1 MAPSAAPSD
10 EVMMYPGA
18 VLHAVLSVVVA
29 DSAEVI
35 APLPVEE

>member
-1 MAPSAAPSD
+1 MEPSAASAA

-18 VLHAVLSVVVA
+18 VLHAVLVVVVA